1 MQHRYTTR
9 FAATLQNQWHVF
21 CRPFYCSL
29 TLHKV
34 PFISLVTQHILF
46 YFIFCRSRCAVIIAK
61 GPFYSPSNATQVHQF
76 VWLLSKLSDPSYL
89 VNTSK
94 PIHCPMNVVSTKRH
108 VVRCYPVPHIL
119 PSLSSNFSNL
129 HRSTKV
135 DFEPLIII
143 LVFCAPSPNIPP
155 GLNSSQSPKP
165 RGMEAVVR
173 WRGGDLVIA
182 YTAISHTQRAV
193 TKGR

>member
-1 MQHRYTTR
+1 MQHRYSTR
-9 FAATLQNQWHVF
+9 FAATLQNEWHVF
-21 CRPFYCSL
+21 CCPFYCSL

-46 YFIFCRSRCAVIIAK
+46 YFILFYVAAVARLSSQKVPCIALV
-61 GPFYSPSNATQVHQF
+61 TQYKF
-76 VWLLSKLSDPSYL
+76 TSLSCLVAQQNPVVIFSDPSYL

-143 LVFCAPSPNIPP
+143 LVFCAPGPNIPP

-165 RGMEAVVR
+165 CGMEAVVR
-173 WRGGDLVIA
+173 
-182 YTAISHTQRAV
+182 
-193 TKGR
+193 